1 MLTSTLASESAHA
14 VASSP
19 LTAAVVV
26 PFVGALAVACIPR
39 ARAELHRVVALL
51 FAVGTGAITV
61 WLLAAFDGHDG
72 GFQFVV
78 NRTWVEDFGISWH
91 LGVDGISLFLVVL
104 SGLLFPLAIVA
115 VTPHHDPKP
124 YYAWLLVLQGG
135 CIGVFAALD
144 LFVFFVM
151 FEIVLVPMYF
161 LIGGWGYAER
171 VYAAL
176 KFFIFTMLGSA
187 LMLVGI
193 VSLAFL
199 HRDGLETDNVEQA
212 AQVQAAA
219 DDEIA
224 DVQGPAEEELAELE
238 EEASALDEADPG
250 FEGAIAEL
258 QAEFD
263 AISRQMADDAA
274 AIQADADV
282 RIAELQD
289 PNLDFDLVTIAEGQ
303 HVTDDSTS
311 ANPLDW
317 SAARWIFLAFALAF
331 AVKVPLFPLHTWLP
345 DAHTQAPT
353 AGSVILAG
361 VMLKLGTYGFVRFGL
376 YLFPE
381 AAVFFAP
388 ALVTLGVIGII
399 YGAVVATMQKDLK
412 RLVAYSS
419 VAHLGFIVLGI
430 FAITTQ
436 GIQGSV
442 LQMVNH
448 GISTGA
454 LFLLVGMI
462 YERRHTREIAALK
475 GLQKSAPILAGVFTV
490 VMLSSIGLPG
500 LNGFAGEFLILVGS
514 FLTRRWWAVVAAA
527 GVILA
532 ALYLLWAYQ
541 RVFHGEPDE
550 DNADMA
556 DLTWREGLVMAP
568 LLGLIV
574 FLGVYPKPMLERIEP
589 AVDRLVAH
597 VEEHSDF
604 EQPEVATAGAGDAG
618 SSEGSGTD
626 EPEEG
631 H

>member
-1 MLTSTLASESAHA
+1 MSPAILATES
-14 VASSP
+14 VATSP
-19 LTAAVVV
+19 LTIAIVV
-26 PFVGALAVACIPR
+26 PFLGALAVALTPKGR
-39 ARAELHRVVALL
+39 TELHRLVALL
-51 FAVGTGAITV
+51 FSAATGAVTLWI
-61 WLLAAFDGHDG
+61 LAAFDTGAD
-72 GFQFVV
+72 GFQFEVD
-78 NRTWVEDFGISWH
+78 RTWIADFGISWH
-91 LGVDGISLFLVVL
+91 LGIDGISLFLVVL

-115 VTPHHDPKP
+115 VAPSHDPKP
-124 YYAWLLVLQGG
+124 YYAWLLVLQAG
-135 CIGVFAALD
+135 CIGVFCALD

-193 VSLAFL
+193 VALAFL
-199 HRDGLETDNVEQA
+199 HRDGVREDNEIEAVAIEQVVSEVLTQAQAQGPISADLQA
-212 AQVQAAA
+212 AVEEDLARAEA
-219 DDEIA
+219 LRN
-224 DVQGPAEEELAELE
+224 PA
-238 EEASALDEADPG
+238 
-250 FEGAIAEL
+250 
-258 QAEFD
+258 
-263 AISRQMADDAA
+263 
-274 AIQADADV
+274 
-282 RIAELQD
+282 
-289 PNLDFDLVTIAEGQ
+289 LDFDLVTIAEAQ
-303 HVTDDSTS
+303 HVEDDSTS
-311 ANPLDW
+311 ANPVDW
-317 SAARWIFLAFALAF
+317 SAARWIFLAFAVAF

-381 AAVFFAP
+381 ASVWFAP
-388 ALVTLGVIGII
+388 ALVTLGVVGII
-399 YGAVVATMQKDLK
+399 YGAVVACMQRDLK

-419 VAHLGFIVLGI
+419 VAHLGFIVLGT
-430 FAITTQ
+430 FSLTTQ
-436 GIQGSV
+436 GIQGGV

-462 YERRHTREIAALK
+462 YERRHTREISALK
-475 GLQKSAPILAGVFTV
+475 GLQKSAPVLAGVFTV

-500 LNGFAGEFLILVGS
+500 LNGFPGEFLILVGA
-514 FLTRRWWAVVAAA
+514 FLTFRWWAVVAAA

-541 RVFHGEPDE
+541 RVFHGEPDA
-550 DNADMA
+550 DNEDMA
-556 DLTWREGLVMAP
+556 DMTWKEGLVMAP

-574 FLGVYPKPMLERIEP
+574 FLGVYPKPVLERIEP
-589 AVDRLVAH
+589 AVAQLVTH
-597 VEEHSDF
+597 VEDRSDYT
-604 EQPEVATAGAGDAG
+604 EPEVATAGPG
-618 SSEGSGTD
+618 
-626 EPEEG
+626 EPRPEAAEEEEG

>member
-1 MLTSTLASESAHA
+1 MLGSLLASETGHA
-14 VASSP
+14 VATSP
-19 LTAAVVV
+19 LTAAIVV
-26 PFVGALAVACIPR
+26 PFIGAVVVSLVPK
-39 ARAELHRVVALL
+39 AREELHRLVALL
-51 FAVGTGAITV
+51 FSVGSGAVTV
-61 WLLAAFDGHDG
+61 WLLAAFETGDN
-72 GFQFVV
+72 GFQFEVK
-78 NRTWVEDFGISWH
+78 RAWIADFGISWH
-91 LGVDGISLFLVVL
+91 LGIDGISLFLVVL
-104 SGLLFPLAIVA
+104 SGLLFPLAIIA

-135 CIGVFAALD
+135 CIGVFCALD
-144 LFVFFVM
+144 LFLFFVM

-199 HRDGLETDNVEQA
+199 HRDGV
-212 AQVQAAA
+212 AA
-219 DDEIA
+219 DNE
-224 DVQGPAEEELAELE
+224 AEAATIQELVLQTQQ
-238 EEASALDEADPG
+238 EASAAG
-250 FEGAIAEL
+250 GI
-258 QAEFD
+258 
-263 AISRQMADDAA
+263 DAA
-274 AIQADADV
+274 TQAAIEEDLA
-282 RIAELQD
+282 RIDDLRN
-289 PNLDFDLVTIAEGQ
+289 PPLDFDLVEIAESQ
-303 HVTDDSTS
+303 HTTDTSTS
-311 ANPLDW
+311 SNPFDW
-317 SAARWIFLAFALAF
+317 SAVRWIFLAFAVAF

-381 AAVFFAP
+381 ASVWFAP
-388 ALVTLGVIGII
+388 ALVTLGVVGIL
-399 YGAVVATMQKDLK
+399 YGAIVATMQRDLK

-419 VAHLGFIVLGI
+419 VAHLGFIVLGT
-430 FAITTQ
+430 FALTTQ
-436 GIQGSV
+436 GIEGGV
-442 LQMVNH
+442 MQMVNH

-462 YERRHTREIAALK
+462 YDRRHTREIASLK

-514 FLTRRWWAVVAAA
+514 FLTRRWFTVVAAS

-550 DNADMA
+550 ENADMP
-556 DLTWREGLVMAP
+556 DMSWREGLVMAP

-574 FLGVYPKPMLERIEP
+574 FLGVYPKPMLDRIEP
-589 AVDRLVAH
+589 SVARLVSH
-597 VEEHSDF
+597 IEDHSDYT
-604 EQPEVATAGAGDAG
+604 EPDVATVGAGDD
-618 SSEGSGTD
+618 EGA
-626 EPEEG
+626 EEEE
-631 H
+631 HP